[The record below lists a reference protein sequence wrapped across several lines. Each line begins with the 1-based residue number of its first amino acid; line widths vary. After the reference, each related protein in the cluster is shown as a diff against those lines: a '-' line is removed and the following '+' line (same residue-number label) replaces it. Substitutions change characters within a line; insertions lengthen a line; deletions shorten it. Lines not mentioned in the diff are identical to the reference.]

1 MLLALS
7 SRENYIPIIFRKMLA
22 LNPSY
27 RNSPIQNVRGEVGP
41 YILSSFRSIDSQRK
55 HLDLILI
62 RGIVAGFFFE
72 SPR

>member
-1 MLLALS
+1 MLLALN

-41 YILSSFRSIDSQRK
+41 TF
-55 HLDLILI
+55 
-62 RGIVAGFFFE
+62 
-72 SPR
+72 